1 MYIYYCLCL
10 PIFILEAF
18 QNVEKTIHM
27 ESELDQQYVNQLVA
41 KTFDLYMGV
50 DQDGD
55 LCGYNNL
62 NGKRFLK

>member
-1 MYIYYCLCL
+1 
-10 PIFILEAF
+10 
-18 QNVEKTIHM
+18 M

-55 LCGYNNL
+55 LCGYYNNL
-62 NGKRFLK
+62 NGKRFNDNSGQQNCQV